1 MPTVRI
7 PTPLRRFTDGAE
19 EVPAQGSTVAE
30 IIDDLDRSHSGLK
43 ARLCEENGQIRRF
56 VNIYVNDEDIR
67 FMQSLDT
74 PVAEDDEL
82 SIIPAIAGGLASN
95 GAGAD
100 VSSCTPLHAET

>member
-7 PTPLRRFTDGAE
+7 PTPLRRFTDGAD

-30 IIDDLDRSHSGLK
+30 IIDDLDSSHSGLK

-74 PVAEDDEL
+74 PVAENDEL

-100 VSSCTPLHAET
+100 VSSCMPLDAVT